1 MMTERERELT
11 MLLRTITRNK
21 MESKLA
27 KERLEA
33 ERPVGTAVWTRHGK
47 GQVAGERPWE
57 GAERRQVRFV
67 RGVQSARSWD
77 SGRNSGGLH
86 GVVLGRC
93 SQWTYS

>member
-21 MESKLA
+21 KESKLA

-47 GQVAGERPWE
+47 GRLL
-57 GAERRQVRFV
+57 V
-67 RGVQSARSWD
+67 RG
-77 SGRNSGGLH
+77 H
-86 GVVLGRC
+86 GKEQRGDR
-93 SQWTYS
+93 